1 MISSSSMNARFFRL
15 RPAPSS
21 RALTRRRGSVGLP
34 VVATASSLIAAIT
47 FIAASE
53 VGKSTMLQRLE
64 GQLEGQRAV
73 PGELKNKPN

>member
-1 MISSSSMNARFFRL
+1 M
-15 RPAPSS
+15 
-21 RALTRRRGSVGLP
+21 GLP